1 MDEFLDGTTTEHAFA
16 EHEHRDLAPGI
27 DRIHD
32 VARVVGSITARDL
45 SIALLDVV
53 DWVHAILEPHA
64 AWEGAW
70 LYPEIDRRAGT
81 PWATKLMTFE
91 HQQILKVARKLE
103 ADRELL
109 SREPDHDQVVE
120 LRGRLFALEA
130 LLRAHI
136 EREDR
141 FLIPLLETTADEAA
155 GADVASS
162 GVTRMKGRS
171 S

>member
-1 MDEFLDGTTTEHAFA
+1 MDVLNGTTAKHAFA
-16 EHEHRDLAPGI
+16 QHEHQDLAPGL

-32 VARVVGSITARDL
+32 VARVVGSITALDL

-64 AWEGAW
+64 AWEDAW

-91 HQQILKVARKLE
+91 HQQILEVASKLE
-103 ADRELL
+103 ADRELF
-109 SREPDHDQVVE
+109 RRGPDRFQLVE
-120 LRGRLFALEA
+120 LRGRLFGLEA

-141 FLIPLLETTADEAA
+141 FLIPLLDRTADMAA
-155 GADVASS
+155 GADAASTGVAP
-162 GVTRMKGRS
+162 TNGRS
-171 S
+171 L

>member
-1 MDEFLDGTTTEHAFA
+1 MAGFLGGTTAEHAFA

-32 VARVVGSITARDL
+32 VARVVGSITAQDL

-64 AWEGAW
+64 AWEDAW
-70 LYPEIDRRAGT
+70 LYPAIDRRAGT

-91 HQQILKVARKLE
+91 HKQIQEIATE
-103 ADRELL
+103 IESDREAMN
-109 SREPDHDQVVE
+109 REPSHERTVE
-120 LRGRLFALEA
+120 LRGHLFAFEA

-141 FLIPLLETTADEAA
+141 FLIPLLEGT
-155 GADVASS
+155 ADVAA
-162 GVTRMKGRS
+162 GVDAASTGVAPTRES
-171 S
+171 L